1 MPKIDAHQH
10 FWKYDPVR
18 YKWITNE
25 MGILQKDFLPED
37 LQPILEQNKFDGCIA
52 VQSDSSETETTF
64 LLDLA
69 NKNDF
74 IKGVVGW
81 VDFLLE
87 NFEDHLHYFKQFKK
101 LKGFRYILQ
110 DHKNRELMLTPEF
123 TRGIK
128 ALQQFNYTYDILIF
142 PDQLQYIKE
151 FISMFSEQKFVIDHI
166 AKPEIKNNKIEDWKK
181 NILAIAKNKNVYCK
195 ISGLVTEADWKNWKA
210 KELIPYLDVTVNAFG
225 PDRIIF
231 GSDWP
236 VCLVAAS
243 YNEVLDIVINYF
255 STFAEEDQQKF
266 FGSNAINFYNLN

>member
-18 YKWITNE
+18 DKWITNE

-52 VQSDSSETETTF
+52 VQADSSETETTF

-81 VDFLLE
+81 IDLLSE
-87 NFEDHLHYFKQFKK
+87 NIEERLQYYKQFKN
-101 LKGFRYILQ
+101 LKGFRHILQ
-110 DHKNRELMLTPEF
+110 GEKDRAFMLQPDF

-128 ALQQFNYTYDILIF
+128 ALDRFNYTYDILIF
-142 PDQLQYIKE
+142 PDQLGYTQK
-151 FISMFSEQKFVIDHI
+151 FVSMFPEQKFVIDHI

-181 NILAIAKNKNVYCK
+181 NMLAIAKNQNVYCK

-210 KELIPYLDVTVNAFG
+210 KDLIPYLDVAVNAFG
-225 PDRIIF
+225 SDRIIF

-255 STFAEEDQQKF
+255 STFAEEDQLKF
-266 FGSNAINFYNLN
+266 FGGNALKIYNLN